1 MNSIDIFY
9 SDKFSF
15 FDEFYLTILA
25 SLFIY
30 YIFYL
35 ELHII

>member
-9 SDKFSF
+9 LTNFHFLMNS
-15 FDEFYLTILA
+15 LTILA

-35 ELHII
+35 ELNII